1 MPLVASD
8 HTTNVCLLT
17 SWDPSELTDRDKSHE
32 FKSFDRVV
40 SVQDIDWSCK
50 PVHYMFVT
58 VSLNAVAC

>member
-40 SVQDIDWSCK
+40 LYRTLIGVVNLC
-50 PVHYMFVT
+50 T
-58 VSLNAVAC
+58 TCLSLFR